1 MRLEHL
7 AAVLDI
13 EPVAFGSHHW
23 SHQSFV
29 NELSNSMGYYFV
41 AMPAGK
47 DKLIGYTGFWLI
59 GEEAHITTL
68 AVHPENRRQH
78 IGERLLIHDIQQAQK
93 VGANWITLEV
103 RVSNESAQQLYY
115 KYGFK
120 SLGVRRNYYQDN
132 DEDALVLW
140 TESIRTPEFKKLV
153 KERTDFLNE
162 FMPFSDESA
171 HDDEEEKSDLSHQ
184 TQNWVGAQKDK
195 LPEIADK

>member
-1 MRLEHL
+1 
-7 AAVLDI
+7 
-13 EPVAFGSHHW
+13 
-23 SHQSFV
+23 
-29 NELSNSMGYYFV
+29 MGYYFV

-47 DKLIGYTGFWLI
+47 DRLIGYTGFWLI

-120 SLGVRRNYYQDN
+120 SLGVRRSYYQDN

-140 TESIRTPEFKKLV
+140 TESIRTPEFKKLI

-162 FMPFSDESA
+162 FLPFSDTSG
-171 HDDEEEKSDLSHQ
+171 HDDEEEKTDMSHQ
-184 TQNWVGAQKDK
+184 TQSWAGVQKDK
-195 LPEIADK
+195 QPEIADK